1 LNLNLKNK
9 VVIITGASRGI
20 GKSIAKGFFDNNCKV
35 ALISRNKK
43 DLIDTKNVIGAKS
56 NNIQLFPCDI
66 SNFSDVQN
74 VIDKVIKYYGNIDI
88 LINNAGITK
97 DNLIL
102 RMKEEDW
109 DTVVDV
115 NLKGCFNTV
124 KAVVKQMIRNKKG
137 SIINISSV
145 IGLIGNAGQTNYAAS
160 KAGIFGLTKSLAK
173 ELGSRNITVNAIA
186 PGYVQTSMTEKL
198 STNIK
203 NDLYKNIPLK
213 RLGSAEDIANLVLFL
228 SSEKASYITG
238 QIMNVDG
245 GMVT

>member
-1 LNLNLKNK
+1 MNLNLKNK

-43 DLIDTKNVIGAKS
+43 DLIDTKNIIGAKS

-186 PGYVQTSMTEKL
+186 PGYVETSMTKKL

>member
-1 LNLNLKNK
+1 MNLNLKNK

-145 IGLIGNAGQTNYAAS
+145 IGLIGNTGQTNYAAS

-186 PGYVQTSMTEKL
+186 PGYVETSMTEKL

>member
-1 LNLNLKNK
+1 MDLNLKNK

-74 VIDKVIKYYGNIDI
+74 MIDKVIKYYGNIDI

-109 DTVVDV
+109 DTVIDV

-145 IGLIGNAGQTNYAAS
+145 IGLIGNAGQTNYASS

-186 PGYVQTSMTEKL
+186 PGYVETSMTEKL

-213 RLGSAEDIANLVLFL
+213 RLGSVEDIANLVLFL

>member
-1 LNLNLKNK
+1 MNLNLKNK

-74 VIDKVIKYYGNIDI
+74 VIDKVINYYGNIDI

-97 DNLIL
+97 DSLIL

-109 DTVVDV
+109 DTVVNV

-145 IGLIGNAGQTNYAAS
+145 IGLIGNTGQTNYAAS

>member
-1 LNLNLKNK
+1 
-9 VVIITGASRGI
+9 VIITGASRGI

>member
-1 LNLNLKNK
+1 MNLNLKNK

-74 VIDKVIKYYGNIDI
+74 VIDKVIKYYGNINI

-137 SIINISSV
+137 NIINISSV

-186 PGYVQTSMTEKL
+186 PGYVETSMTEKL

>member
-1 LNLNLKNK
+1 MNLNLKNK

-66 SNFSDVQN
+66 SNFSGVQN

-186 PGYVQTSMTEKL
+186 PGYVETSMTEKL

>member
-1 LNLNLKNK
+1 MNLNLKNK

-186 PGYVQTSMTEKL
+186 PGYVETSMTEKL

>member
-1 LNLNLKNK
+1 MNFNLKNK

-213 RLGSAEDIANLVLFL
+213 RLGSAEDITNLVLFL

>member
-1 LNLNLKNK
+1 MNFNLKNK

-43 DLIDTKNVIGAKS
+43 DLIDTKNIIGAKS

>member
-1 LNLNLKNK
+1 MNLNLKNK

-145 IGLIGNAGQTNYAAS
+145 IGLIGNTGQTNYAAS

>member
-1 LNLNLKNK
+1 MNLNLKNK

>member
-1 LNLNLKNK
+1 MNLNLKNK

-74 VIDKVIKYYGNIDI
+74 VIDKVINYYGNIDI

-97 DNLIL
+97 DSLIL

-137 SIINISSV
+137 SIINISSI

>member
-1 LNLNLKNK
+1 M
-9 VVIITGASRGI
+9 IITGASRGI

-124 KAVVKQMIRNKKG
+124 KTVVKQMIRNKKG
-137 SIINISSV
+137 CIINISSV

-198 STNIK
+198 STNIR

-213 RLGSAEDIANLVLFL
+213 RLGSAEDISNLVLFL

>member
-43 DLIDTKNVIGAKS
+43 DLIDTKNIIGDKS

-66 SNFSDVQN
+66 SNFFDVQN
-74 VIDKVIKYYGNIDI
+74 AINKVIQYYGNIDI

-145 IGLIGNAGQTNYAAS
+145 VGLIGNSGQTNYAAS

-173 ELGSRNITVNAIA
+173 ELGSRNITVNTIA
-186 PGYVQTSMTEKL
+186 PGYVETSMTEKL
-198 STNIK
+198 SANIK